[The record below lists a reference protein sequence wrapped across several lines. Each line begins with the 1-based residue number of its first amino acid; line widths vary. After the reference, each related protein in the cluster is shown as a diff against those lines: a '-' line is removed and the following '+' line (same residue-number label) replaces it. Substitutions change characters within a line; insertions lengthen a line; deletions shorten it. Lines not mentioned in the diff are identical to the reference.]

1 MVRYIKEAEV
11 RQILTMPK
19 AVELVER
26 AFRDRAAGK
35 AFDIPR
41 RRTLQ
46 PGGHLHVLQAA
57 APEINLIGFKA
68 YYLKPEAR
76 TFFLHLINHQR
87 GNQEA
92 LIEADWLGR
101 IRTGA
106 ATGVATNCLAR
117 KDASVVACFGTGRH
131 AQTQLEGVAAVRTL
145 HDVRAFGRNRE
156 RQQNFCETMAQKL
169 NVKVRPVHTEAEAL
183 DGAHIVNVMTRS
195 DQPLFDGRLLQPGSH
210 INAAGSNALD
220 RREID
225 LATIKRCNV
234 IVVDSREVAKGE
246 CGDLLPAIEQGLV
259 YWENIADLGE
269 ILLGRRPG
277 RSSDDQITLFESHGM
292 AMQDVYAGRYVLD
305 TARAQGIGVD
315 LPFGD

>member
-1 MVRYIKEAEV
+1 MVRYIKESEV
-11 RQILTMPK
+11 REILAMPK
-19 AVELVER
+19 AIELVER
-26 AFRDRAAGK
+26 AFRDRAQAK

-57 APEINLIGFKA
+57 CPEINLIGFKA
-68 YYLKPEAR
+68 YYVKSEAR
-76 TFFLHLINHQR
+76 TFFLHLINHKR
-87 GNQEA
+87 GQQEA

-131 AQTQLEGVAAVRTL
+131 GQTQLEGVAAVRNL
-145 HDVRAFGRNRE
+145 KDVRAFGRNRE
-156 RQQNFCETMAQKL
+156 RQRSFCETMSQKL
-169 NVKVRPVHTEAEAL
+169 GVNVRAVHSEAEAL
-183 DGAHIVNVMTRS
+183 DGADIVNIMTRS
-195 DQPLFDGRLLQPGSH
+195 DTPLFAGNLLQPGQH
-210 INAAGSNALD
+210 LNAAGANALD

-225 LATIKRCNV
+225 LETIKRCARV
-234 IVVDSREVAKGE
+234 VVDSREVAKGE
-246 CGDLLPAIEQGLV
+246 CGDLLPAIEQGLL
-259 YWENIADLGE
+259 YWENIPDLGE

-277 RSSDDQITLFESHGM
+277 RTADNQITLFESHGM
-292 AMQDVYAGRYVLD
+292 AMQDIYAGRYVLD
-305 TARAQGIGVD
+305 CARERGLGVD

>member
-1 MVRYIKEAEV
+1 
-11 RQILTMPK
+11 MPK

-76 TFFLHLINHQR
+76 TVFLHLINHQR

-156 RQQNFCETMAQKL
+156 RQQNFCATMAQKL
-169 NVKVRPVHTEAEAL
+169 NVNVRPVHTEAEAL

-246 CGDLLPAIEQGLV
+246 CGDLLPAIEQGLL

-269 ILLGRRPG
+269 VLLGRKPG
-277 RSSDDQITLFESHGM
+277 RSADGDITLFESHGM
-292 AMQDVYAGRYVLD
+292 AMQDVYAGRHVLD
-305 TARAQGIGVD
+305 VARSRGIGVD

>member
-1 MVRYIKEAEV
+1 MVRYIKEGEV
-11 RQILTMPK
+11 RQILTMAK
-19 AVELVER
+19 AIELVER

-35 AFDIPR
+35 AFDVPR

-68 YYLKPEAR
+68 YYLKPDAR
-76 TFFLHLINHQR
+76 TFFLHLINHSR

-117 KDASVVACFGTGRH
+117 GDACVVACFGTGRH
-131 AQTQLEGVAAVRTL
+131 AQTQLEGVAAVRKLT
-145 HDVRAFGRNRE
+145 DVRAFGRNRE
-156 RQQNFCETMAQKL
+156 RQRNFCETMARKL
-169 NVKVRPVHTEAEAL
+169 NVDVRPVTSEAEAL

-195 DQPLFDGRLLQPGSH
+195 DQPLFDGRLLEPGQH
-210 INAAGSNALD
+210 INAAGANALD

-225 LATIKRCNV
+225 LATIKRCDV

-246 CGDLLPAIEQGLV
+246 CGDLLPAIEQGLL
-259 YWENIADLGE
+259 YWENIPDLGE

-277 RSSDDQITLFESHGM
+277 RVSDAQITLFESHGM
-292 AMQDVYAGRYVLD
+292 AMQDVYAGSHVLEV
-305 TARAQGIGVD
+305 ARARGIGVD

>member
-11 RQILTMPK
+11 RQILTMAK

-26 AFRDRAAGK
+26 AFRDRARGK

-57 APEINLIGFKA
+57 APEIDLIGFKA

-76 TFFLHLINHQR
+76 TFFLHLINHRR

-106 ATGVATNCLAR
+106 ATGVATNALAR

-131 AQTQLEGVAAVRTL
+131 AQTQLEGVAVVRKL
-145 HDVRAFGRNRE
+145 AEVRAFGRNRD
-156 RQQNFCETMAQKL
+156 RQKSFCETMSQKL
-169 NVKVRPVHTEAEAL
+169 NVDVRPVTSEAEAL
-183 DGAHIVNVMTRS
+183 EGAHIVNVMTRS
-195 DQPLFDGRLLQPGSH
+195 DQPLFDGGLLQPGQH

-225 LATIKRCNV
+225 LATIRRCDV

-246 CGDLLPAIEQGLV
+246 CGDLLPAIEQGLL
-259 YWENIADLGE
+259 YWENIPDLGE
-269 ILLGRRPG
+269 ILLGCKSG
-277 RSSDDQITLFESHGM
+277 RTGDAQITLFESHGM
-292 AMQDVYAGRYVLD
+292 AMQDVYTGRYVLD
-305 TARAQGIGVD
+305 TARERSIGVD
-315 LPFGD
+315 LAFGD

>member
-1 MVRYIKEAEV
+1 MVRDIKEEEV
-11 RQILTMPK
+11 RQILTMPT
-19 AVELVER
+19 AVEVVER
-26 AFRDRAAGK
+26 AFRDRALGK

-76 TFFLHLINHQR
+76 TFFLHLINHSR

-106 ATGVATNCLAR
+106 ATGVATHCLAR
-117 KDASVVACFGTGRH
+117 ADASVVACFGTGRH
-131 AQTQLEGVAAVRTL
+131 AQTQLEGVAAVRRLTE
-145 HDVRAFGRNRE
+145 VRAFGRNRE
-156 RQQNFCETMAQKL
+156 RQKSFCETMTQKL
-169 NVKVRPVHTEAEAL
+169 GVNVRPVHSEAEAL

-195 DQPLFDGRLLQPGSH
+195 DQPLFDGCLLQPGQH

-225 LATIKRCNV
+225 LATIKRCDI

-246 CGDLLPAIEQGLV
+246 CGDLLPAIEQGLL

-269 ILLGRRPG
+269 VLLGRRPG
-277 RSSDDQITLFESHGM
+277 RTGQAQITLFESHGM

-305 TARAQGIGVD
+305 TARSRNIGVD

>member
-1 MVRYIKEAEV
+1 MVRYIREAEV

-19 AVELVER
+19 AVELVSR
-26 AFRDRAAGK
+26 AFRDRALGK

-68 YYLKPEAR
+68 YYLKPDAR
-76 TFFLHLINHQR
+76 TFFLHLINHRR

-106 ATGVATNCLAR
+106 ATGVATDCLAR

-131 AQTQLEGVAAVRTL
+131 AQTQLEGVAAVRRLT
-145 HDVRAFGRNRE
+145 DVRAFGRNRE
-156 RQQNFCETMAQKL
+156 RQKNFCETMSRTL
-169 NVKVRPVHTEAEAL
+169 GVDVRPVHTEADAI

-195 DQPLFDGRLLQPGSH
+195 DQPVFDGNLLQPGQH
-210 INAAGSNALD
+210 VNAAGSNALD

-225 LATIKRCNV
+225 LAAIRRCDV
-234 IVVDSREVAKGE
+234 IVVDSREVARGE
-246 CGDLLPAIEQGLV
+246 CGDLLPAIEQGLL

-269 ILLGRRPG
+269 VLLGRRPG
-277 RSSDDQITLFESHGM
+277 RTAETEITLFESHGM
-292 AMQDVYAGRYVLD
+292 AMQDVYAGHYVL
-305 TARAQGIGVD
+305 ARARERNIGVD

>member
-1 MVRYIKEAEV
+1 MVRYIREAEV
-11 RQILTMPK
+11 RELLTMPA
-19 AVELVER
+19 AVEAVER
-26 AFRDRAAGK
+26 AFRDRALGK

-57 APEINLIGFKA
+57 APELNLIGFKA

-76 TFFLHLINHQR
+76 TFYLHLINHSR

-106 ATGVATNCLAR
+106 ATGVATHCLAR

-145 HDVRAFGRNRE
+145 TDVRAFGRNRE
-156 RQQNFCETMAQKL
+156 RQKSFCETMSDKL
-169 NVKVRPVHTEAEAL
+169 EVAVRPVHSEAEAL

-195 DQPLFDGRLLQPGSH
+195 DQPLFDGRLLQPGQH

-225 LATIKRCNV
+225 LATIRRCDV

-246 CGDLLPAIEQGLV
+246 CGDLLPAIEQGLL
-259 YWENIADLGE
+259 YWENVADLGE
-269 ILLGRRPG
+269 VLVGRRPG
-277 RSSDDQITLFESHGM
+277 RTAETQITLFESHGM

-305 TARAQGIGVD
+305 AARSRGVGVD

>member
-11 RQILTMPK
+11 RQILAMPK
-19 AVELVER
+19 VVELVEC
-26 AFRDRAAGK
+26 AFRDRALGK

-46 PGGHLHVLQAA
+46 PAGHLHVLQAA
-57 APEINLIGFKA
+57 APEINLVGFKA
-68 YYLKPEAR
+68 YYLKPDAR

-106 ATGVATNCLAR
+106 ATGVATNVLAR
-117 KDASVVACFGTGRH
+117 KDAAVVACFGTGRH
-131 AQTQLEGVAAVRTL
+131 AQTQLEGVAAVRKLT
-145 HDVRAFGRNRE
+145 DVRAFGRNRE
-156 RQQNFCETMAQKL
+156 RQKNFCETMSRKL
-169 NVKVRPVHTEAEAL
+169 GINVRLVHSEAEAL

-195 DQPLFDGRLLQPGSH
+195 DTPLFDGRLVAAGQH
-210 INAAGSNALD
+210 INAAGANALD

-225 LATIKRCNV
+225 LETVKRCD
-234 IVVDSREVAKGE
+234 IITVDSREVAKGE
-246 CGDLLPAIEQGLV
+246 CGDLLPAIEQGLL
-259 YWENIADLGE
+259 YWENIPDLGE

-277 RSSDDQITLFESHGM
+277 RTTDAQITLFESHGM
-292 AMQDVYAGRYVLD
+292 AMQDVYTGRHVLD
-305 TARAQGIGVD
+305 VARERGIGVD

>member
-11 RQILTMPK
+11 RQILTMSK
-19 AVELVER
+19 AIELVER
-26 AFRDRAAGK
+26 AFRDRALGK

-76 TFFLHLINHQR
+76 TFYLHLINHTR

-131 AQTQLEGVAAVRTL
+131 AQTQLEGVATVRKL
-145 HDVRAFGRNRE
+145 AEVRAFGRNQE
-156 RQQNFCETMAQKL
+156 RQKSFCETMARKL
-169 NVKVRPVHTEAEAL
+169 NVNVRPVHSEAHAL
-183 DGAHIVNVMTRS
+183 DGAQIVNVMTRS
-195 DQPLFDGRLLQPGSH
+195 DQPMFDGNLLQPGQH

-225 LATIKRCNV
+225 LATIKRCDA

-246 CGDLLPAIEQGLV
+246 CGDLLPAIEQGLL
-259 YWENIADLGE
+259 YWENTADLGE
-269 ILLGRRPG
+269 VLLGHKPG
-277 RSSDDQITLFESHGM
+277 RTADAQITLFESHGM
-292 AMQDVYAGRYVLD
+292 AMQDVYAGSYVLD
-305 TARAQGIGVD
+305 TARARGIGID

>member
-1 MVRYIKEAEV
+1 MRMVRYIKEAEV
-11 RQILTMPK
+11 RQILSMPK

-26 AFRDRAAGK
+26 AFRDRALGK

-68 YYLKPEAR
+68 YYLKPDAR
-76 TFFLHLINHQR
+76 TFFLHLINHRR

-131 AQTQLEGVAAVRTL
+131 AQTQLEGVAAVRKLT
-145 HDVRAFGRNRE
+145 DVRAFGRNVE
-156 RQQNFCETMAQKL
+156 RQKNFCATMAQ
-169 NVKVRPVHTEAEAL
+169 R
-183 DGAHIVNVMTRS
+183 
-195 DQPLFDGRLLQPGSH
+195 
-210 INAAGSNALD
+210 
-220 RREID
+220 
-225 LATIKRCNV
+225 
-234 IVVDSREVAKGE
+234 
-246 CGDLLPAIEQGLV
+246 
-259 YWENIADLGE
+259 
-269 ILLGRRPG
+269 
-277 RSSDDQITLFESHGM
+277 
-292 AMQDVYAGRYVLD
+292 
-305 TARAQGIGVD
+305 
-315 LPFGD
+315 

>member
-35 AFDIPR
+35 AFDVPR

-87 GNQEA
+87 GNQEG

-131 AQTQLEGVAAVRTL
+131 AQTQLEGVAAVRKL
-145 HDVRAFGRNRE
+145 RDVRAFGRNRE
-156 RQQNFCETMAQKL
+156 RQDNFCKTMAQKL
-169 NVKVRPVHTEAEAL
+169 SVNVRPVHSEAEAL

-195 DQPLFDGRLLQPGSH
+195 DQPLFDGKLLQPGQH

-246 CGDLLPAIEQGLV
+246 CGDLLPAIEQGLL

-269 ILLGRRPG
+269 VLLGRKAG
-277 RSSDDQITLFESHGM
+277 RTTDGEITLFESHGM
-292 AMQDVYAGRYVLD
+292 AMQDVYAGRFVLD
-305 TARAQGIGVD
+305 VARERGIGVD

>member
-1 MVRYIKEAEV
+1 MVRYIKEVEV
-11 RQILTMPK
+11 RQILAMPK
-19 AVELVER
+19 VVEIVER
-26 AFRDRAAGK
+26 AFRDRALGK
-35 AFDIPR
+35 AFDVPR

-57 APEINLIGFKA
+57 APELNLIGFKA

-76 TFFLHLINHQR
+76 TFYLHLINHQR

-101 IRTGA
+101 MRTGA

-117 KDASVVACFGTGRH
+117 QDACIVACFGTGRH
-131 AQTQLEGVAAVRTL
+131 AQTQLEGVAAVRKLTE
-145 HDVRAFGRNRE
+145 VRAFGRNQE
-156 RQQNFCETMAQKL
+156 RQNNFCATMSQTL
-169 NVKVRPVHTEAEAL
+169 GVNVRPVHSEVEAL

-195 DQPLFDGRLLQPGSH
+195 DAPLFDGRLVQPGQH
-210 INAAGSNALD
+210 INAAGANALD

-225 LATIKRCNV
+225 IATIKRCAV

-246 CGDLLPAIEQGLV
+246 CGDLLPAVEQGIL
-259 YWENIADLGE
+259 YWENIPDLGE
-269 ILLGRRPG
+269 VLLGYRPG
-277 RSSDDQITLFESHGM
+277 RTSDSQVTLFESHGM
-292 AMQDVYAGRYVLD
+292 AMQDVYTGCHVLD
-305 TARAQGIGVD
+305 AARERGIGVD

>member
-19 AVELVER
+19 AIDSVER
-26 AFRDRAAGK
+26 AFRDRALGK

-57 APEINLIGFKA
+57 APELNLVGFKA
-68 YYLKPEAR
+68 YYLKPDAR

-131 AQTQLEGVAAVRTL
+131 GQTQLEGVAAVRKL
-145 HDVRAFGRNRE
+145 SDVRAFGRNRE
-156 RQQNFCETMAQKL
+156 RQRKFCEQMSQKL
-169 NVKVRPVHTEAEAL
+169 GVNVRPAFSEAEAL
-183 DGAHIVNVMTRS
+183 DGADIVNVMTRS
-195 DQPLFDGRLLQPGSH
+195 DTPLFDGHLLQPGQH
-210 INAAGSNALD
+210 INAAGANALD

-225 LATIKRCNV
+225 LETIKRCDL

-246 CGDLLPAIEQGLV
+246 CGDLLPAIEQGLL
-259 YWENIADLGE
+259 YWENIPDLGE
-269 ILLGRRPG
+269 ILLERRPG
-277 RSSDDQITLFESHGM
+277 RTAASQITLFESHGM
-292 AMQDVYAGRYVLD
+292 AVQDVYTGRHVLD
-305 TARAQGIGVD
+305 SARESGIGVD

>member
-26 AFRDRAAGK
+26 AFRDRAAAK

-131 AQTQLEGVAAVRTL
+131 AQTQLEGVAAVRKL
-145 HDVRAFGRNRE
+145 QDVRAFGRNRE
-156 RQQNFCETMAQKL
+156 RQKNFCETMAQKL
-169 NVKVRPVHTEAEAL
+169 NVTVRPVHVEAEAL

-195 DQPLFDGRLLQPGSH
+195 DQPLFDGRLLQPGQH

-246 CGDLLPAIEQGLV
+246 CGDLLPAIEQGLL

-269 ILLGRRPG
+269 VLLGRKAG
-277 RSSDDQITLFESHGM
+277 READSDITLFESHGM

-305 TARAQGIGVD
+305 VARERGIGVD